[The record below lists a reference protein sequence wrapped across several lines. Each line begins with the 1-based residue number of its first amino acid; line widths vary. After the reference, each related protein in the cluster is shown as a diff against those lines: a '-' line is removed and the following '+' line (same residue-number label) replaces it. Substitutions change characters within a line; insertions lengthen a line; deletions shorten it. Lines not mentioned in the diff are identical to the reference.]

1 MAPTA
6 HKPVYVK
13 TKQLNVTKLQQLFL
27 QQKFI
32 WLVSLMN
39 KLILFKIIVTKLE
52 LFVQKYSRIKFPIN
66 INIYEHIEK
75 NIYIH
80 DEYYIY
86 ICNIYIDR

>member
-1 MAPTA
+1 
-6 HKPVYVK
+6 
-13 TKQLNVTKLQQLFL
+13 
-27 QQKFI
+27 
-32 WLVSLMN
+32 MN

-86 ICNIYIDR
+86 ICNMYIDR